1 MYHYTYSVL
10 FRWSARWDVLP
21 YCWRSRTT
29 GHRIQLIKGVYSA
42 YLVQIIEENS
52 AFKIHYQYNQYVVL
66 HRARI
71 LKHICQIF
79 RERSAVLEHIRCEQD
94 TSHVVRR
101 PRLRARLTA
110 NMSDALLTYCTV
122 NFQCTLGDRYPPPF
136 CWYVRHVEKW
146 YSSKDT
152 SQPIT
157 RNIPT
162 HV

>member
-1 MYHYTYSVL
+1 M
-10 FRWSARWDVLP
+10 RCLP

-29 GHRIQLIKGVYSA
+29 GHSIQLIKEVYSA
-42 YLVQIIEENS
+42 YLVQVIEENS

-136 CWYVRHVEKW
+136 CWYVRHEEKW
-146 YSSKDT
+146 CSLKDT

-157 RNIPT
+157 RNIPM